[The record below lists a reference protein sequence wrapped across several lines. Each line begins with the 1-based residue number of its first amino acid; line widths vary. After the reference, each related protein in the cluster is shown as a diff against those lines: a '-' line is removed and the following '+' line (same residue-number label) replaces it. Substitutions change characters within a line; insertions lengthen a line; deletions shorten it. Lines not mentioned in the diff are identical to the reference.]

1 MISWQKDNVTISSTT
16 EQSGRV
22 LIIHDVQSSDVGVYT
37 CISVQNGFDNIT
49 TTATVSVIGMIMI
62 HDGMTSSMMS

>member
-1 MISWQKDNVTISSTT
+1 MISWQKDNITLSTTT

-22 LIIHDVQSSDVGVYT
+22 LIIQNVQLSDVGVYT
-37 CISVQNGFDNIT
+37 CISEQNGFDTIT

-62 HDGMTSSMMS
+62 QDSMTSS